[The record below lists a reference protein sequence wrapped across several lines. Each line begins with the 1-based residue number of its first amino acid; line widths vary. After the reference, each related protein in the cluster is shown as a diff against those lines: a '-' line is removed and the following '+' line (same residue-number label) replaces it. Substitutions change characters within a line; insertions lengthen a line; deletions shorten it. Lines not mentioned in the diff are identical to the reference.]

1 MSNGSPHLQDA
12 NHRLHAYR
20 MGIDTHQ
27 EPVIYMRRDC
37 GVCRSEGFDA
47 QSRVRVRN
55 GGNAIIATLNV
66 VDNELLPPGG
76 AGLSEA
82 AWKLLGVE
90 KGTPIR
96 VTHPRPLFSLSHVR
110 GKIYGNE
117 LSQADINEIIEDI
130 VAGRY
135 SDVELAA
142 FITACALHR
151 MTLAEMVHL
160 TQAMVAAGDRIDW
173 GRRPIMDKHSVGGLP
188 GNRTTMVVVPI
199 VAANG
204 LTMPKT
210 SSRAI
215 TSPAGTADAME
226 CLAPIDLTIDQMRRI
241 VEQEGGCIAWGGA
254 VRLSPA
260 DDILI
265 RIERALDLDSEG
277 QLVASI
283 LSKKVAAGSTHVV
296 LDMPVGP
303 TAKVRDATVASAL
316 TKVLVEVGRR
326 VGLEVE
332 VVTSDGNQPV
342 GCGIGPALEARD
354 VLQVLRGDPRAPHDL
369 REKSVVLAGHVLELS
384 GMVRRGEG
392 GLVAE
397 RTLAEGRA
405 LAKFLAICEAQ
416 GGFRE
421 PPIAPHTAPIVA
433 ARAGVVSSI
442 DNRRLARV
450 AKLAGA
456 PHDLVAGLDVHVRL
470 GAKVEAGAP
479 LYTIHAQSPGELSY
493 AREYVRSG
501 PDPIAVEDA

>member
-1 MSNGSPHLQDA
+1 
-12 NHRLHAYR
+12 

-37 GVCRSEGFDA
+37 GVCKSEGFES

-55 GGNAIIATLNV
+55 GNSTIIATLNV
-66 VDNELLPPGG
+66 VDNDLLPPGG
-76 AGLSEA
+76 VGLSDV
-82 AWKLLGVE
+82 AWKLLGIE
-90 KGTPIR
+90 KDTPIH
-96 VTHPRPLFSLSHVR
+96 VSHPRPLRSLTHVR

-117 LSQADINEIIEDI
+117 LSHDAISEVIGDI

-135 SDVELAA
+135 SDVELSS

-151 MTLAEMVHL
+151 MTLAEMVNL
-160 TQAMVAAGDRIDW
+160 TQAMVDAGERIDW

-188 GNRTTMVVVPI
+188 GNRTTMIIVPI

-226 CLAPIDLTIDQMRRI
+226 CLARVDLSIEEMRR
-241 VEQEGGCIAWGGA
+241 VVDAEGGCIAWGGA

-303 TAKVRDATVASAL
+303 TAKVRDATAAAAL
-316 TKVLVEVGRR
+316 SSVLVDVGKS
-326 VGLEVE
+326 VGLEVD
-332 VVTSDGNQPV
+332 VVTSDGSQPV
-342 GCGIGPALEARD
+342 GRGIGPALEARD
-354 VLQVLRGDPRAPHDL
+354 VLAVLRGEPGAPHEL
-369 REKSVVLAGHVLELS
+369 RHKGLSLAGHVLEQS
-384 GMVRRGEG
+384 GTVRRGEG
-392 GLVAE
+392 AILAE
-397 RTLAEGRA
+397 QTLADGRA
-405 LAKFLAICEAQ
+405 LAKFLAICQAQ

-421 PPIAPHTAPIVA
+421 PPIAPHTAPVTAPRGGIVS
-433 ARAGVVSSI
+433 GI

-456 PHDLVAGLDVHVRL
+456 PHDLVAGLEVHVRL
-470 GAKVEAGAP
+470 GMTVEAGAP
-479 LYTIHAQSPGELSY
+479 LYTIHAESPGELAY

-501 PDPIAVEDA
+501 PDPIAIEEA

>member
-1 MSNGSPHLQDA
+1 
-12 NHRLHAYR
+12 

-37 GVCRSEGFDA
+37 GVCRSEGFEA
-47 QSRVRVRN
+47 QSRVRIRN
-55 GGNAIIATLNV
+55 GNHAIIATLNV
-66 VDNELLPPGG
+66 VDNELLPVGG
-76 AGLSEA
+76 AGLSDA
-82 AWKLLGVE
+82 AWGLLAVDE
-90 KGTPIR
+90 GTLLH
-96 VTHPRPLFSLSHVR
+96 VSHPRPLRSLSHVR
-110 GKIYGNE
+110 AKIYGNE
-117 LSQADINEIIEDI
+117 LSLEAITEIIEDI

-135 SDVELAA
+135 ADVELSA

-151 MTLAEMVHL
+151 MTTAEMINL
-160 TQAMVAAGDRIDW
+160 TQAMVDAGERIDW

-188 GNRTTMVVVPI
+188 GNRTTMIIVPI
-199 VAANG
+199 VTANG

-226 CLAPIDLTIDQMRRI
+226 CLAPIDLSIERMREV
-241 VEQEGGCIAWGGA
+241 VEKEGGCIAWGGA

-283 LSKKVAAGSTHVV
+283 LSKKAAAGSTHVV

-303 TAKVRDATVASAL
+303 TAKVRDAQIAAAL
-316 TKVLVEVGRR
+316 STILVDVGRSI
-326 VGLEVE
+326 GLEVE
-332 VVTSDGNQPV
+332 VVMSDGTQPV
-342 GCGIGPALEARD
+342 GRGIGPALEARD
-354 VLQVLRGDPRAPHDL
+354 VLAVLRCQSDAPPDL
-369 REKSVVLAGHVLELS
+369 RERGVLLAGHVLELS
-384 GMVRRGEG
+384 GAIRRGEG
-392 GLVAE
+392 TLVAE
-397 RTLAEGRA
+397 RTLTDGRA

-421 PPIAPHTAPIVA
+421 PPSAVHRAPVA
-433 ARAGVVSSI
+433 AARDGVVSSI

-456 PHDLVAGLDVHVRL
+456 PHDLVAGIDVHVRL
-470 GAKVEAGAP
+470 GASVRRGDT
-479 LYTIHAQSPGELSY
+479 LYTIHAESPGELSY
-493 AREYVRSG
+493 AQQFVESG
-501 PDPIAVEDA
+501 PDPISIEAA

>member
-1 MSNGSPHLQDA
+1 LNHDAGSNHQS
-12 NHRLHAYR
+12 HALTAHR

-27 EPVIYMRRDC
+27 EPVVYMSRDC
-37 GVCRSEGFDA
+37 GVCRSEGFEA
-47 QSRVRVRN
+47 QSRVRIRN
-55 GGNAIIATLNV
+55 GNHAIIATLNIA
-66 VDNELLPPGG
+66 DNELLPPGG

-82 AWKLLGVE
+82 AWRLLAVE
-90 KGTPIR
+90 EGTRIH
-96 VTHPRPLFSLSHVR
+96 VSHPRPLRSLSHVR

-117 LSQADINEIIEDI
+117 LSREAITEIIEDI

-135 SDVELAA
+135 ADVELAS

-151 MTLAEMVHL
+151 MSVAEMVHL
-160 TQAMVAAGDRIDW
+160 TEAMVRAGDRIEW

-188 GNRTTMVVVPI
+188 GNRTTMIIVPI

-226 CLAPIDLTIDQMRRI
+226 CLAPVDLSIEQLRR
-241 VEQEGGCIAWGGA
+241 VVDVHGGCIAWGGG

-303 TAKVRDATVASAL
+303 TAKVRDANLAAALSA
-316 TKVLVEVGRR
+316 VLIDVGRS

-332 VVTSDGNQPV
+332 VVTTDGSQPV
-342 GCGIGPALEARD
+342 GRGIGPALEARD
-354 VLQVLRGDPRAPHDL
+354 VLAVLRGAPDAPPDL
-369 REKSVVLAGHVLELS
+369 REKGVLLAGHVLELS
-384 GMVRRGEG
+384 GVVREGEG
-392 GLVAE
+392 VLIAE
-397 RTLAEGRA
+397 RSLAGGAA

-421 PPIAPHTAPIVA
+421 PPIAPHRVAVEAP
-433 ARAGVVSSI
+433 REGVVSSI

-456 PHDLVAGLDVHVRL
+456 PSDLVAGLDLHVRL
-470 GAKVEAGAP
+470 GAQVRAGDP
-479 LYTIHAQSPGELSY
+479 LYTIHAESPGELAY
-493 AREYVRSG
+493 ARQYVLSG
-501 PDPIAVEDA
+501 PDPIAIEDA